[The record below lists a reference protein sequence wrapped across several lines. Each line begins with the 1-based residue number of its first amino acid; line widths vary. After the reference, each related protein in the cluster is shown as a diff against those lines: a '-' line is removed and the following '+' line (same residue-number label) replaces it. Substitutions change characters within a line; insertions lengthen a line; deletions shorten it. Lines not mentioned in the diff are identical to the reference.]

1 MSHICIAADVSIA
14 LMLLFCP
21 QCSVL
26 ISDFGAL
33 GVWPLLSDTV
43 REEGQK
49 RSLET
54 GGVSN
59 EFGINPWAVGEGPE
73 SLSWVFKTSLYSS
86 FYPLRFSE
94 T

>member
-1 MSHICIAADVSIA
+1 MRRNTQNDFYRIYLTRVKLVSHICIAADVSIA

-59 EFGINPWAVGEGPE
+59 EFGINP
-73 SLSWVFKTSLYSS
+73 
-86 FYPLRFSE
+86 
-94 T
+94 